1 MKTIKNIL
9 LLLAFTFL
17 SFAQAQEP
25 TVIITL
31 TVDTSALGDDRDAP
45 GGCTF
50 TVTPADKLVFN
61 DPNDPKA
68 FTIAVDESDLI
79 EWQGITTTGDDVK
92 IKKISFIGGTEIFG
106 SSNINGRNSNGKEK
120 VKAKPNKKTPP
131 GKDYEYSI
139 NFKPDGFKFYQIDP
153 KIRVGIR

>member
-1 MKTIKNIL
+1 MKTTKNIVL
-9 LLLAFTFL
+9 LFL
-17 SFAQAQEP
+17 FSFFGYVQAQEP

-31 TVDTSALGDDRDAP
+31 TVDTAALGDERDAP

-50 TVTPADKLVFN
+50 TVTPANKVIVN
-61 DPNDPKA
+61 DPNDPKS
-68 FTIAVDESDLI
+68 FTILVEETDVI

-106 SSNINGRNSNGKEK
+106 SNNIYGRNENGKEK

-131 GKDYEYSI
+131 GQDYEYSI
-139 NFKPDGFKFYQIDP
+139 RFKPDGFSNYDLDP
-153 KIRVGIR
+153 KIRVGIQ